1 MYKTSDGDNSSFMV
15 ATGHNV
21 LVITIIG
28 LPFIKGF
35 GMIIDTV
42 DDVAECKYLKCP
54 PFPIDYRCTSNQVP
68 VIDKLSTPVHHAHAY
83 LHEMIREIENL
94 K

>member
-15 ATGHNV
+15 TTGPNIS
-21 LVITIIG
+21 VIMIFG

-35 GMIIDTV
+35 GMIIDKV

-54 PFPIDYRCTSNQVP
+54 PFPIDYRHTSNQVP